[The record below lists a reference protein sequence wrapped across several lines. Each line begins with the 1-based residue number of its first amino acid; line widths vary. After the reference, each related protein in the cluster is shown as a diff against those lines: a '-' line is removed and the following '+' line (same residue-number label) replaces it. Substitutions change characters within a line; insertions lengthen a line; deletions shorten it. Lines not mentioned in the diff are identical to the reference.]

1 MGGLSAEEMDKRNK
15 EHAAALVAHQQQQV
29 LFFKIETVFGVYKYK
44 NFETDV
50 NMFQQSK
57 KELIS
62 TKQISFNKA
71 KILISTKQKSFN
83 KAKNFDFNKANN
95 FAFLQAKTESRIF
108 FASFQNNH
116 FFANIIECFNLFSF
130 R

>member
-29 LFFKIETVFGVYKYK
+29 LFCKIETVFGVYKYK

-57 KELIS
+57 
-62 TKQISFNKA
+62 
-71 KILISTKQKSFN
+71 
-83 KAKNFDFNKANN
+83 NFDFNKA
-95 FAFLQAKTESRIF
+95 KK
-108 FASFQNNH
+108 FQQSK
-116 FFANIIECFNLFSF
+116 NLCISSSLNWKS
-130 R
+130 